1 MKYCSNCGSN
11 VNENAVVC
19 VSCGAAIA
27 NTQLTANG
35 DTGGFGYALLGFL
48 IPIVGLVLYL
58 IWKDTKP
65 KSASAA
71 GKGAL
76 TSVILIF
83 SIYFLLFILLLTL

>member
-1 MKYCSNCGSN
+1 MKFCSNCGSS

-27 NTQLTANG
+27 GGSLSLDN
-35 DTGGFGYALLGFL
+35 DTGGFGYSLLGFF
-48 IPIVGLVLYL
+48 IPVVGLILYL
-58 IWKDTKP
+58 IWKDSKP

-76 TSVILIF
+76 TSVIVVVGL
-83 SIYFLLFILLLTL
+83 YFLLFLLLIS

>member
-1 MKYCSNCGSN
+1 MKYCSNCGSS

-27 NTQLTANG
+27 NGGVASNN
-35 DTGGFGYALLGFL
+35 DTGGFGYSLLGFF
-48 IPIVGLVLYL
+48 IPVVGLVLYL

-76 TSVILIF
+76 TSVIVVFGL
-83 SIYFLLFILLLTL
+83 YFLLFLLLLS